1 VEPLPEN
8 LKPEIQTLGRPQ
20 YHRLRRVAAMLNY
33 YRIDPVTIAER
44 LVERGCSQNLADW
57 IVRSASA
64 DRSLTKKL
72 EESEA
77 PETLSLVLMKGLNGV
92 VLLVIVALVAHF
104 IQVTDS
110 MALLFI
116 FSPFLLITA
125 FVGFFMVLRMIAEIR
140 RRVSQS
146 RDE

>member
-1 VEPLPEN
+1 
-8 LKPEIQTLGRPQ
+8 
-20 YHRLRRVAAMLNY
+20 MLNY